1 MHVQFLE
8 REREKV
14 TLLYDVHIKWHLLK
28 THLSLQIC
36 FFEWKRWGGGGGLII
51 QQGVNSALIPFE
63 TRSLLE
69 SEPHLCTWDW
79 CILIRSVVRV
89 SGEALERI

>member
-36 FFEWKRWGGGGGLII
+36 FFEWKGGGGGGLII
-51 QQGVNSALIPFE
+51 QQGVKRALIPFE

-79 CILIRSVVRV
+79 CILIRSLVRV

>member
-1 MHVQFLE
+1 MHLQFLE

-51 QQGVNSALIPFE
+51 QQGVKSALIPFE
-63 TRSLLE
+63 IRSLLE

-79 CILIRSVVRV
+79 CILIRSLVRV

>member
-14 TLLYDVHIKWHLLK
+14 TLLYDAHIKWHLLK

-36 FFEWKRWGGGGGLII
+36 FFEWKRGGGGGLII
-51 QQGVNSALIPFE
+51 QQGVKSALIPFE

-79 CILIRSVVRV
+79 CILIRSLVRV